1 MMLETGYDIF
11 ISDADV
17 VWFGNPWPVV
27 GGRKEIPVR
36 PDSIH
41 LATADVLASTD
52 CIDFLE
58 DMGPGIAGHE
68 QNTGMLFLRAT
79 AAAVEFTVE
88 WQVQKQ
94 ASAKC
99 PSVGWMMPC
108 RTGGIV
114 SVPRRISVDWQCGSG
129 LEK

>member
-1 MMLETGYDIF
+1 MMLETGYNIF

-27 GGRKEIPVR
+27 GGRKDIPVR

-79 AAAVEFTVE
+79 AAAVEFTIE

-94 ASAKC
+94 TSANDKWF
-99 PSVGWMMPC
+99 PVAWMMSF
-108 RTGGIV
+108 RARVIV
-114 SVPRRISVDWQCGSG
+114 SFHVPRW
-129 LEK
+129 